1 LSRSIPY
8 KQSRLGAQC
17 CYGIDLKI
25 EVDFQ
30 RNDARI
36 QLVGALFNHAN
47 GHTMLQAVRLIA
59 AYLQFTGSDELTL

>member
-1 LSRSIPY
+1 MSRSIPH

-25 EVDFQ
+25 EVDSQ

-36 QLVGALFNHAN
+36 QLVGAPFNHAN
-47 GHTMLQAVRLIA
+47 AHTMLQAVRLIA